1 MVSNNR
7 FEDRVALLIGGTQ
20 GLGLA
25 AARLLKAEGARG
37 LLLAG
42 RDSIKGEQVAA
53 SLNDANCRVNYVK
66 TDLASAEDCAA
77 LVVAVKQEFGT
88 CHAMIN
94 SAALT
99 ERGSVWNSDAELW
112 DRMLHVNVRGPALV
126 AQGVARLM
134 AKSKTEGSIVFI
146 GSLSGYGG
154 APNLLPYSVSKG
166 ALMAMTKNLAFQL
179 MRHRIRV
186 NLLNPGWM
194 DTPAENLIQRRF
206 EGATDGWLE
215 RAEANQPWGKL
226 IKPDEI
232 ARTVVHLA
240 TAESGMLSGAI
251 IDWDQTIIGAGGRV
265 RPGPETGVIP
275 D

>member
-1 MVSNNR
+1 VSTDSNNR
-7 FEDRVALLIGGTQ
+7 FADCVALLIGGTQ

-25 AARLLKAEGARG
+25 TARLLKAEGARG

-42 RDSIKGEQVAA
+42 RDRIKGEQVAIRL
-53 SLNDANCRVNYVK
+53 SDATCQVKYVK
-66 TDLASAEDCAA
+66 ADLASTRDCAA
-77 LVVAVKQEFGT
+77 LVAAVKQEFGS

-126 AQGVARLM
+126 AQGIARLM
-134 AKSKTEGSIVFI
+134 AESKTAGSIVFI

-166 ALMAMTKNLAFQL
+166 ALMAMTRNLAFQL

-194 DTPAENLIQRRF
+194 DTPSEDLIQRRF

-251 IDWDQTIIGAGGRV
+251 IDSISPTPRTQSR
-265 RPGPETGVIP
+265 RRSRLHSCR
-275 D
+275 